1 MISNVYVIKEKKC
14 FKQLPPYTVR
24 NTEGEILI
32 TLVPSLSNSLNVF
45 WRPEHSLKL
54 SLILGPDTG
63 DKVSRRGNRAERR
76 MGSNYGRKEVSDG
89 SPTL

>member
-45 WRPEHSLKL
+45 
-54 SLILGPDTG
+54 
-63 DKVSRRGNRAERR
+63 
-76 MGSNYGRKEVSDG
+76 
-89 SPTL
+89 